1 MRAIIVVM
9 KLSFRFVRKALKQLG
24 PGFVTGASDDD
35 PAGIATYAQT
45 GAIFG
50 YQQLWVAPFSL
61 PFMTAVQEMSGRIGI
76 VTGRGLGALIREHY
90 PRPVLYFVVASLL
103 TANIFNIGANLG
115 AMTASLRLLLDVPFF
130 VLLIGMTALTIV
142 MQVFVPYKYYVN
154 ILKYLA
160 FSLLAYVATAFFIQ
174 QDWNAIT
181 YATLVPTFV
190 WDKAFVLNL
199 TAILGTTISP
209 YLFFWQASQEVEEE
223 VKNHQLKRM
232 NWGRPSMNIKNVQKM
247 RRDTVV
253 GMFFSNLVM
262 FFIIITAA
270 STLNVAG
277 ITDIATADQAAMA
290 LEPFAG
296 RFASLLF
303 AAGIVGTGLLA
314 IPVLAGS
321 ASYALA
327 EALKWREGLS
337 LRAQQAPGFYAII
350 TVATGIGLAIN
361 FLHLPVFHVLYYSAV
376 LNGVVAPPV
385 IAIMMHIANNRGI
398 MGHYVNS
405 RISNIL
411 GTIII
416 VIMSACAL
424 ALGASLL

>member
-1 MRAIIVVM
+1 M
-9 KLSFRFVRKALKQLG
+9 KLSFRLLKKALKQLG

-50 YQQLWVAPFSL
+50 YQQLWVAPFSF

-76 VTGRGLGALIREHY
+76 VTGRGLAAIIREHY

-115 AMTASLRLLLDVPFF
+115 AMASSLRLLIDIPFYM
-130 VLLIGMTALTIV
+130 VLIGMTVLTIA

-160 FSLLAYVATAFFIQ
+160 FSLLAYVATAFFVK
-174 QDWNAIT
+174 QDWAAIT
-181 YATLVPTFV
+181 TATLIPTFV
-190 WDKAFVLNL
+190 WNKAFILNL
-199 TAILGTTISP
+199 TAIFGTTISP

-223 VKNHQLKRM
+223 VNNHQLKRM
-232 NWGRPSMNIKNVQKM
+232 NWGHPAMNVKNVQKM

-262 FFIIITAA
+262 FFIIVTAA
-270 STLNVAG
+270 STLNVVG
-277 ITDIATADQAAMA
+277 ITDIATADQAALA

-321 ASYALA
+321 ASYAIA
-327 EALKWREGLS
+327 ETMKWREGLS
-337 LRAQQAPGFYAII
+337 LKARQAPGFYAII
-350 TVATGIGLAIN
+350 TVATAVGLGIN

-376 LNGVVAPPV
+376 LNGIVAPPV
-385 IAIMMHIANNRGI
+385 IAIMMHIANNREI

-405 RISNIL
+405 RVSNIL
-411 GTIII
+411 GTII
-416 VIMSACAL
+416 VLIMGTCAA
-424 ALGASLL
+424 ALGVSLFG